1 MTISRVLFSVNTDT
15 GTQTQTSSA
24 ITGRLV
30 QTRWYPSTADTGGD
44 LRLIQA
50 PNPTDTGEDYQFAA
64 DHDILGTPF
73 TKVYTQ
79 DVHDTGGE
87 ITGVRQHVV
96 FAGEQLRVLVVPG
109 GAAVVGTVKVWM
121 EDN

>member
-1 MTISRVLFSVNTDT
+1 MPTSRLVFSVNTDT
-15 GTQTQTSSA
+15 GTQLLTSSA

-44 LRLIQA
+44 LRLILA
-50 PNPTDTGEDYQFAA
+50 PNPNDTGEDWQFAA

-87 ITGVRQHVV
+87 ITGVRQHVA
-96 FAGEQLRVLVVPG
+96 FAGEQLRVMVVPG
-109 GAAVVGTVKVWM
+109 GAAVVGTVKVWL
-121 EDN
+121 ENK